1 MCHAI
6 NILIS
11 TCLNFMV
18 YTFYRFINTAVDIVI
33 KYSISCLECYICQ
46 KRAHLLKSKGHINLK
61 TVIIKIS
68 LAGSSFGRNHFCPV
82 AALYMSEKGTFHQE
96 MHLCHCSDTF
106 TIHDTGKCVFKEN
119 KTNQGD
125 KCKTCSPLNYNIF
138 KQLVGN
144 INHLLEA
151 IINCINLYIRKG
163 SFYRHLHC

>member
-1 MCHAI
+1 MYYAI
-6 NILIS
+6 NNVVS
-11 TCLNFMV
+11 TLNHILNFV
-18 YTFYRFINTAVDIVI
+18 Y
-33 KYSISCLECYICQ
+33 YSIYMFLFNIISSS
-46 KRAHLLKSKGHINLK
+46 HLLEISIDQK
-61 TVIIKIS
+61 TVIIKII
-68 LAGSSFGRNHFCPV
+68 LASSSFWCNHFCPV

-106 TIHDTGKCVFKEN
+106 TIPNTGKCVFKEN

-163 SFYRHLHC
+163 SFYRHLHCWMHQYIRFNFFPIDEK

>member
-1 MCHAI
+1 MWHAI
-6 NILIS
+6 NNVIS
-11 TCLNFMV
+11 ALYHIPFKTLDM
-18 YTFYRFINTAVDIVI
+18 RPAPW
-33 KYSISCLECYICQ
+33 KYQLT
-46 KRAHLLKSKGHINLK
+46 KK
-61 TVIIKIS
+61 TVIIKII
-68 LAGSSFGRNHFCPV
+68 LASSSFWCNHFCPV

-106 TIHDTGKCVFKEN
+106 TIPNTGKCVFKEN

-163 SFYRHLHC
+163 SFYRHLHCWMHQYIRFNFFPIDEK